1 MGYGYCD
8 WLILVAGGGHWPET
22 NTHTGEQLIYPI
34 YNQEHASITYLVAII
49 KYVTPNEMT
58 VFETLGLPR
67 PAPFTEN
74 VRWGNFSKFSF
85 LVFFFLVFLSQF
97 DFNFFSKG

>member
-85 LVFFFLVFLSQF
+85 LVFLVFLSQF